1 MPYCAYFEER
11 IMYVGRIERL
21 LAYYSPLP
29 MCIVNAQGKV
39 TRASKKI
46 AEVFKYDGIIDYD
59 IFALTGIKMPDFIKA
74 AENDEPLYQQ
84 RNEKTFRIGC
94 GFLGGGSSEDEGS
107 HEDSSVILHFTDIT
121 AYEELLKRYN
131 DEKVYMMLVN
141 VDNFDELAS
150 STEGGGSAI
159 LASIERLIRSWAA
172 GMGAMVVRYRENQYE
187 ITLTN
192 KNCEDLVE
200 DRFSILDQARE
211 IETNT
216 DFPVTLSIGV
226 GIGEGSLADID
237 DYAQE
242 ALDMALGRGGDQA
255 VIKRGRS
262 FEYYGGST
270 QSVEKSNKGK
280 SRIIGH
286 ALATLMEQSS
296 RIFIMGHKNPDM
308 DCFGAA
314 IGISRLAKSVG
325 KDAYIL
331 LGEYNE
337 TMIDMVADAKKT
349 NEYEFITGEKALD
362 LVEDKSLVV
371 IVDTHRSMLVESL
384 ELVEKV
390 ERLAIIDHHRKA
402 EDAFTNA
409 SLSYLE
415 SYASSASELVT
426 EILQYR
432 IDKKALSNYEA
443 DVLMAGIMLDTNR
456 FAVKA
461 GVRTFEAASWLRR
474 AGADLSKVRRYFQE
488 SPDSFINR
496 ANGIVN
502 ARILEGGIAMSVCEG
517 QTINTQIVNSQV
529 ADELLTIKGT
539 IASFVAGRNDEGLTV
554 VSARSLGNMNVQ
566 TIMEHFGGGGHMNTA
581 GTKTDLAPEEILKQ
595 IEEYIKTMKSTQ

>member
-1 MPYCAYFEER
+1 
-11 IMYVGRIERL
+11 MYVGRIERL

-46 AEVFKYDGIIDYD
+46 TEVFKYDGIIDYD
-59 IFALTGIKMPDFIKA
+59 IFALTGIKMPEFVEA
-74 AENDEPLYQQ
+74 AKSEEPLYIQ
-84 RNEKTFRIGC
+84 RNDKTFRIGC
-94 GFLGGGSSEDEGS
+94 AFLGGGEEDDEVR
-107 HEDSSVILHFTDIT
+107 EDASIILHFTDIT
-121 AYEELLKRYN
+121 AYEELKERYK
-131 DEKVYMMLVN
+131 DDRVYMMLVN
-141 VDNFDELAS
+141 VDNFDEIISGS
-150 STEGGGSAI
+150 SDDSDSNVRVNI
-159 LASIERLIRSWAA
+159 DKLIRSWAA
-172 GMGAMVVRYRENQYE
+172 GMEAMIVRYRENMYE
-187 ITLTN
+187 LAITHRN
-192 KNCEDLVE
+192 YEALVE
-200 DRFSILDQARE
+200 DKFSILDSARQ
-211 IETNT
+211 IESPT
-216 DFPVTLSIGV
+216 DFPVTLSIGLGV
-226 GIGEGSLADID
+226 GKDSLVKLD

-255 VIKRGRS
+255 VIKEGRS
-262 FEYYGGST
+262 FEYYGGRT

-308 DCFGAA
+308 DSFGAA
-314 IGISRLAKSVG
+314 IGVSRLAKSVN
-325 KDAYIL
+325 KDAFIL

-337 TMIDMVADAKKT
+337 TMIDMVADARKT
-349 NEYEFITGEKALD
+349 DDYQFVTAERAMEM
-362 LVEDKSLVV
+362 VEDNSLVV
-371 IVDTHRSMLVESL
+371 VVDTHRRMLVESA
-384 ELVEKV
+384 ELIDKV

-402 EDAFTNA
+402 EDAFANP

-426 EILQYR
+426 EMLQYR
-432 IDKKALSNYEA
+432 LDKKSLSRFEA
-443 DVLMAGIMLDTNR
+443 DALMAGIMLDTNR

-474 AGADLSKVRRYFQE
+474 SGADLSRVRRYFQE

-502 ARILEGGIAMSVCEG
+502 ARILEGGIAMSICRG
-517 QTINTQIVNSQV
+517 QSINTQIVNSQV

-539 IASFVAGRNDEGLTV
+539 VASFVAGRDAEGKTV

-566 TIMEHFGGGGHMNTA
+566 AIMENFGGGGHMNTA
-581 GTKTDLAPEEILKQ
+581 GTKTDLPPEEILAQ
-595 IEEYIKTMKSTQ
+595 IEEYIKTTETTQ

>member
-1 MPYCAYFEER
+1 
-11 IMYVGRIERL
+11 MYVGRIERL

-39 TRASKKI
+39 TRASRKI
-46 AEVFKYDGIIDYD
+46 AEVFKYDGIIDQD
-59 IFALTGIKMPDFIKA
+59 VFVLTGIKISELVKA
-74 AENDEPLYQQ
+74 AEEETPLFIK
-84 RNEKTFRIGC
+84 RNEKSFRIGC
-94 GFLGGGSSEDEGS
+94 CFLGGEGEEGS
-107 HEDSSVILHFTDIT
+107 HEGASLILHFTDIT
-121 AYEELLKRYN
+121 DYEELKKKYN
-131 DEKVYMMLVN
+131 DERVYMILVN
-141 VDNFDELAS
+141 VDNFDELTAS
-150 STEGGGSAI
+150 NDGNESGIT
-159 LASIERLIRSWAA
+159 ASIDRLLRDWATE
-172 GMGAMVVRYRENQYE
+172 MDAMIVRYKENLYE
-187 ITLTN
+187 LVITSRN
-192 KNCEDLVE
+192 YQKLVE
-200 DRFSILDQARE
+200 ERFPILDKARE
-211 IETNT
+211 IESNA

-226 GIGEGSLADID
+226 GIGGDSLVELD
-237 DYAQE
+237 DFAQE

-255 VIKRGRS
+255 VVKDGSS

-286 ALATLMEQSS
+286 ALTTLIEQSS

-308 DCFGAA
+308 DSFGAA
-314 IGISRLAKSVG
+314 IGIARLAKSVG

-331 LGEYNE
+331 LSEYNE
-337 TMIDMVADAKKT
+337 TMIDMVSDAKKT
-349 NEYEFITGEKALD
+349 GEYEFVTGERAIG
-362 LVEDKSLVV
+362 LVEKNSLAVV
-371 IVDTHRSMLVESL
+371 VDTHRRMLVESA
-384 ELVEKV
+384 ELIDNVD
-390 ERLAIIDHHRKA
+390 RLAIIDHHRKA
-402 EDAFTNA
+402 EDVFANP

-432 IDKKALSNYEA
+432 LGKKSLSRYEA

-474 AGADLSKVRRYFQE
+474 AGADLSRVRRYFQE
-488 SPDSFINR
+488 SPENFINR

-502 ARILEGGIAMSVCEG
+502 ARILEDGIAMSICDA
-517 QTINTQIVNSQV
+517 QTINTQIVNSQI

-539 IASFVAGRNDEGLTV
+539 RASFVAGRNEDGVTV

-581 GTKTDLAPEEILKQ
+581 GTKTDLAPEEILRE
-595 IEEYIKTMKSTQ
+595 IEEYIKTTETTQ

>member
-1 MPYCAYFEER
+1 
-11 IMYVGRIERL
+11 MYVGRIERL

-39 TRASKKI
+39 TRASRKI
-46 AEVFKYDGIIDYD
+46 AEVFKYDGIIDQDVYV
-59 IFALTGIKMPDFIKA
+59 LTGIKMPELVKA
-74 AENDEPLYQQ
+74 AEEETPLFIK
-84 RNEKTFRIGC
+84 RNEKMFRLGC
-94 GFLGGGSSEDEGS
+94 CFLGGEGDDET
-107 HEDSSVILHFTDIT
+107 HEGASLILHFTDIT
-121 AYEELLKRYN
+121 DYEELLQKYN
-131 DEKVYMMLVN
+131 DERVYLMLVN
-141 VDNFDELAS
+141 VDNFDELTAS
-150 STEGGGSAI
+150 NDGNESGIT
-159 LASIERLIRSWAA
+159 ASIDRLLRDWAA
-172 GMGAMVVRYRENQYE
+172 EMKAMIVRYKENLYE
-187 ITLTN
+187 VVITN
-192 KNCEDLVE
+192 RSYEELVE
-200 DRFSILDQARE
+200 TRFPILDKARE
-211 IETNT
+211 IESNA

-226 GIGEGSLADID
+226 GVGGSSLVELD
-237 DYAQE
+237 DFAQE

-255 VIKRGRS
+255 VVKDGNS

-286 ALATLMEQSS
+286 ALTTLMEQSS

-308 DCFGAA
+308 DSFGAA
-314 IGISRLAKSVG
+314 IGIARLAKSVG

-331 LGEYNE
+331 LSEYNE

-349 NEYEFITGEKALD
+349 GDYEFVTGERAI
-362 LVEDKSLVV
+362 SLIEENSLAVV
-371 IVDTHRSMLVESL
+371 VDTHRRMLVESA
-384 ELVEKV
+384 ELIDNV

-402 EDAFTNA
+402 EDVFTNP

-415 SYASSASELVT
+415 SYASSAAELVT

-432 IDKKALSNYEA
+432 LGKKSLTRFEA

-474 AGADLSKVRRYFQE
+474 AGADLSRVRRYFQE
-488 SPDSFINR
+488 SPENFINR

-502 ARILEGGIAMSVCEG
+502 ARIMEDGIAMSICDE
-517 QTINTQIVNSQV
+517 QTINTQIVNSQI

-539 IASFVAGRNDEGLTV
+539 RASFVAGRNEDGMTV

-595 IEEYIKTMKSTQ
+595 IEEFIKTTETTQ

>member
-1 MPYCAYFEER
+1 
-11 IMYVGRIERL
+11 MYVGRIERL
-21 LAYYSPLP
+21 LAYYSPQP

-39 TRASKKI
+39 TRASRKI

-59 IFALTGIKMPDFIKA
+59 VFALTGIKMPEFVKA
-74 AENDEPLYQQ
+74 AEEDEPLYIQ

-94 GFLGGGSSEDEGS
+94 GFLGGGTEEDGE
-107 HEDSSVILHFTDIT
+107 EDHSNSSVILHFTDVT
-121 AYEELLKRYN
+121 EYEELQKRYK

-141 VDNFDELAS
+141 VDNFDELTS
-150 STEGGGSAI
+150 STNE
-159 LASIERLIRSWAA
+159 IESTITSNIDKLLRNWAA
-172 GMGAMVVRYRENQYE
+172 EMEAMIVRYKDSLYE
-187 ITLTN
+187 LVITN
-192 KNCEDLVE
+192 KNYEALVE
-200 DRFSILDQARE
+200 DKFSILDKARS
-211 IETNT
+211 IETNA
-216 DFPVTLSIGV
+216 DFPVTLSIGL
-226 GIGEGSLADID
+226 GIGGKSLVELD
-237 DYAQE
+237 DFAQE

-255 VIKRGRS
+255 VVKNGSS

-308 DCFGAA
+308 DSFAAA
-314 IGISRLAKSVG
+314 IGISRLAKTVG

-349 NEYEFITGEKALD
+349 GDYEFVTGERALG
-362 LVEDKSLVV
+362 LVEDNSLVV
-371 IVDTHRSMLVESL
+371 VVDTHRRMLVESI
-384 ELVEKV
+384 ELVDQV

-402 EDAFTNA
+402 EDALTNPT
-409 SLSYLE
+409 LSYLE

-432 IDKKALSNYEA
+432 LDKKVLSRYEA

-474 AGADLSKVRRYFQE
+474 AGADLSRVRRYFQE
-488 SPDSFINR
+488 SPDSFINK

-502 ARILEGGIAMSVCEG
+502 ARILEDGIAMSICEG
-517 QTINTQIVNSQV
+517 HSINTQVVNSQV

-539 IASFVAGRNDEGLTV
+539 TASFVAGRNEEGQTV

-581 GTKTDLAPEEILKQ
+581 GTKTDLSPEEILAE
-595 IEEYIKTMKSTQ
+595 IEEYIKTTESTQ

>member
-1 MPYCAYFEER
+1 
-11 IMYVGRIERL
+11 MYVGRIERL

-39 TRASKKI
+39 TRASRKI
-46 AEVFKYDGIIDYD
+46 AEVFKYDGIIDQDVYV
-59 IFALTGIKMPDFIKA
+59 LTGIRMPELVKA
-74 AENDEPLYQQ
+74 AEEETPLFVK

-94 GFLGGGSSEDEGS
+94 CFLGGEGEEGS
-107 HEDSSVILHFTDIT
+107 HEGASLILHFTDIT
-121 AYEELLKRYN
+121 DYEELLKKYN
-131 DEKVYMMLVN
+131 DERVYMMLVN
-141 VDNFDELAS
+141 VDNFDELTAS
-150 STEGGGSAI
+150 NDGNESGIT
-159 LASIERLIRSWAA
+159 ASIDRLLRDWAA
-172 GMGAMVVRYRENQYE
+172 EMGAMIVRYKENLYE
-187 ITLTN
+187 LVITN
-192 KNCEDLVE
+192 RSYEKLVE
-200 DRFSILDQARE
+200 ERFPILDRARG
-211 IETNT
+211 IESNA

-226 GIGEGSLADID
+226 GLGADSLVELD
-237 DYAQE
+237 DFAQE

-255 VIKRGRS
+255 VVKDGSS

-286 ALATLMEQSS
+286 ALTTLMEQSS
-296 RIFIMGHKNPDM
+296 RIFVMGHKNPDM
-308 DCFGAA
+308 DSFGAA
-314 IGISRLAKSVG
+314 IGIARLAKSVG

-331 LGEYNE
+331 LSEYNE
-337 TMIDMVADAKKT
+337 TMIDMVSDAKKT
-349 NEYEFITGEKALD
+349 GEYEFVTGERAL
-362 LVEDKSLVV
+362 SLIEKNSLAVV
-371 IVDTHRSMLVESL
+371 VDTHRRMLVESA
-384 ELVEKV
+384 ELIDNVD
-390 ERLAIIDHHRKA
+390 RLAIIDHHRKA
-402 EDAFTNA
+402 EDVFTNP

-432 IDKKALSNYEA
+432 LGKKSLSRYEA

-474 AGADLSKVRRYFQE
+474 AGADLSRVRRYFQE
-488 SPDSFINR
+488 SPENFINR

-502 ARILEGGIAMSVCEG
+502 ARILEDGIAMSICDA
-517 QTINTQIVNSQV
+517 QTINTQIVNSQI

-539 IASFVAGRNDEGLTV
+539 RASFVAGRNEDGMTV

-581 GTKTDLAPEEILKQ
+581 GTKTDLSPEEILQQ
-595 IEEYIKTMKSTQ
+595 IEEYIKTTETTQ

>member
-1 MPYCAYFEER
+1 
-11 IMYVGRIERL
+11 MYVGRIERL

-39 TRASKKI
+39 TRASRKI
-46 AEVFKYDGIIDYD
+46 AEVFKYDGIIDQDVYV
-59 IFALTGIKMPDFIKA
+59 LTGIKMPELVKA
-74 AENDEPLYQQ
+74 AEEETPLFIK
-84 RNEKTFRIGC
+84 RNEKMFRLGC
-94 GFLGGGSSEDEGS
+94 CFLGGEGDDET
-107 HEDSSVILHFTDIT
+107 HEGASLILHFTDIT
-121 AYEELLKRYN
+121 DYEELLQKYN
-131 DEKVYMMLVN
+131 DERVYLMLVN
-141 VDNFDELAS
+141 VDNFDELTAS
-150 STEGGGSAI
+150 NDGNESGIT
-159 LASIERLIRSWAA
+159 ASIDRLLRDWAA
-172 GMGAMVVRYRENQYE
+172 EMKAMIVRYKENLYE
-187 ITLTN
+187 VVITN
-192 KNCEDLVE
+192 RNYEELVE
-200 DRFSILDQARE
+200 TRFPILDKARE
-211 IETNT
+211 IESNA

-226 GIGEGSLADID
+226 GIGGSSLVELD
-237 DYAQE
+237 DFAQE

-255 VIKRGRS
+255 VVKDGNS

-286 ALATLMEQSS
+286 ALTTLMEQSS

-308 DCFGAA
+308 DSFGAA
-314 IGISRLAKSVG
+314 IGIARLAKSVG

-331 LGEYNE
+331 LSEYNE

-349 NEYEFITGEKALD
+349 GDYEFVTGERAI
-362 LVEDKSLVV
+362 SLIEENSLAVV
-371 IVDTHRSMLVESL
+371 VDTHRRMLVESA
-384 ELVEKV
+384 ELIDNV

-402 EDAFTNA
+402 EDVFTNP

-415 SYASSASELVT
+415 SYASSAAELVT

-432 IDKKALSNYEA
+432 LGKKSLTRFEA

-474 AGADLSKVRRYFQE
+474 AGADLSRVRRYFQE
-488 SPDSFINR
+488 SPENFINR

-502 ARILEGGIAMSVCEG
+502 ARIMEDGIAMSICDE
-517 QTINTQIVNSQV
+517 QTINTQIVNSQI

-539 IASFVAGRNDEGLTV
+539 RASFVAGRNEDGMTV

-595 IEEYIKTMKSTQ
+595 IEEFIKTTETTQ

>member
-1 MPYCAYFEER
+1 
-11 IMYVGRIERL
+11 MYVGRIERL

-39 TRASKKI
+39 TRASRKI
-46 AEVFKYDGIIDYD
+46 AEVFKYDGIIDQDVYV
-59 IFALTGIKMPDFIKA
+59 LTGIKMPELVKA
-74 AENDEPLYQQ
+74 AEEETPLFIK
-84 RNEKTFRIGC
+84 RNEKMFRLGC
-94 GFLGGGSSEDEGS
+94 CFLGGEGDDET
-107 HEDSSVILHFTDIT
+107 HEGASLILHFTDIT
-121 AYEELLKRYN
+121 DYEELLQKYN
-131 DEKVYMMLVN
+131 DERVYLMLVN
-141 VDNFDELAS
+141 VDNLDELTAS
-150 STEGGGSAI
+150 NDGNESGIT
-159 LASIERLIRSWAA
+159 ASIDRLLRDWAA
-172 GMGAMVVRYRENQYE
+172 EMKAMIVRYKENLYE
-187 ITLTN
+187 VVITN
-192 KNCEDLVE
+192 RNYEELVE
-200 DRFSILDQARE
+200 TRFPILDKARE
-211 IETNT
+211 IESNA

-226 GIGEGSLADID
+226 GIGGSSLVELD
-237 DYAQE
+237 DFAQE

-255 VIKRGRS
+255 VVKDGNS

-286 ALATLMEQSS
+286 ALTTLMEQSS

-308 DCFGAA
+308 DSFGAA
-314 IGISRLAKSVG
+314 IGIARLAKSVG

-331 LGEYNE
+331 LSEYNE

-349 NEYEFITGEKALD
+349 GDYEFVTGERAI
-362 LVEDKSLVV
+362 SLIEENSLAVV
-371 IVDTHRSMLVESL
+371 VDTHRRMLVESA
-384 ELVEKV
+384 ELIDNV

-402 EDAFTNA
+402 EDVFTNP

-415 SYASSASELVT
+415 SYASSAAELVT

-432 IDKKALSNYEA
+432 LGKKSLTRFEA

-474 AGADLSKVRRYFQE
+474 AGADLSRVRRYFQE
-488 SPDSFINR
+488 SPENFINR

-502 ARILEGGIAMSVCEG
+502 ARILEDGIAMSICDE
-517 QTINTQIVNSQV
+517 QTINTQIVNSQI

-539 IASFVAGRNDEGLTV
+539 RASFVAGRNEDGMTV

-595 IEEYIKTMKSTQ
+595 IEEFIKTTETTQ

>member
-1 MPYCAYFEER
+1 
-11 IMYVGRIERL
+11 MYVGRIERL

-39 TRASKKI
+39 TRASRKI
-46 AEVFKYDGIIDYD
+46 AEVFKYDGIIDQDVYV
-59 IFALTGIKMPDFIKA
+59 LTGIKMPELVKA
-74 AENDEPLYQQ
+74 AEEETPLFIK

-94 GFLGGGSSEDEGS
+94 CFLGGEGEEGS
-107 HEDSSVILHFTDIT
+107 HEGASLILHFTDIT
-121 AYEELLKRYN
+121 DYEELLKKYN
-131 DEKVYMMLVN
+131 DERVYMMLVN
-141 VDNFDELAS
+141 VDNFDELTAS
-150 STEGGGSAI
+150 NDGNESGIT
-159 LASIERLIRSWAA
+159 ASIDRLLRDWAA
-172 GMGAMVVRYRENQYE
+172 EMGAMIVRYKESLYE
-187 ITLTN
+187 LVITN
-192 KNCEDLVE
+192 RNYEKLVE
-200 DRFSILDQARE
+200 ERFPILDKARG
-211 IETNT
+211 IESNA

-226 GIGEGSLADID
+226 GLGSDSLVELD

-255 VIKRGRS
+255 VVKDGSS

-286 ALATLMEQSS
+286 ALTTLMEQSS

-308 DCFGAA
+308 DSFGAA
-314 IGISRLAKSVG
+314 IGIARLAKSVG

-331 LGEYNE
+331 LSEYNE
-337 TMIDMVADAKKT
+337 TMIDMVSDAKKT
-349 NEYEFITGEKALD
+349 GEYEFVTGERALG
-362 LVEDKSLVV
+362 LIEKNSLAVV
-371 IVDTHRSMLVESL
+371 VDTHRRMLVESA
-384 ELVEKV
+384 ELIDNVD
-390 ERLAIIDHHRKA
+390 RLAIIDHHRKA
-402 EDAFTNA
+402 EDVFTNP

-432 IDKKALSNYEA
+432 LGKKSLSRFEA

-474 AGADLSKVRRYFQE
+474 AGADLSRVRRYFQE
-488 SPDSFINR
+488 SPENFINR

-502 ARILEGGIAMSVCEG
+502 ARILEDGIAMSTCDA
-517 QTINTQIVNSQV
+517 QTINTQIVNSQI

-539 IASFVAGRNDEGLTV
+539 RASFVAGRNEDGMTV

-581 GTKTDLAPEEILKQ
+581 GTKTDLSPEEILQQ
-595 IEEYIKTMKSTQ
+595 IEEYIKTTETTQ

>member
-1 MPYCAYFEER
+1 
-11 IMYVGRIERL
+11 MYVGRIERL

-39 TRASKKI
+39 TRASRKI

-59 IFALTGIKMPDFIKA
+59 VFALTGIKMPEFVKA
-74 AENDEPLYQQ
+74 AEEDTPLFIQ

-94 GFLGGGSSEDEGS
+94 GFLGGSAEEDGEEDHSNSSI
-107 HEDSSVILHFTDIT
+107 ILHFTDVT
-121 AYEELLKRYN
+121 EYEELQKRYR

-141 VDNFDELAS
+141 VDNFDELTS
-150 STEGGGSAI
+150 SAGE
-159 LASIERLIRSWAA
+159 IESTITANIDKLLRNWAA
-172 GMGAMVVRYRENQYE
+172 EMEAMIVRYKDSLYE
-187 ITLTN
+187 LVITN
-192 KNCEDLVE
+192 KNYEALVE
-200 DRFSILDQARE
+200 DKFSILDKARN
-211 IETNT
+211 IETNA
-216 DFPVTLSIGV
+216 DFPVTLSIGL
-226 GIGEGSLADID
+226 GIGGKSLVELD
-237 DYAQE
+237 DFAQE

-255 VIKRGRS
+255 VVKNGS
-262 FEYYGGST
+262 NFEYYGGST

-308 DCFGAA
+308 DSFAA
-314 IGISRLAKSVG
+314 AVGISRLAKTVG
-325 KDAYIL
+325 KDAYII

-349 NEYEFITGEKALD
+349 GDYEFVTGERALG
-362 LVEDKSLVV
+362 LVEENSLVV
-371 IVDTHRSMLVESL
+371 VVDTHRRMLVESI
-384 ELVEKV
+384 ELVDQV

-402 EDAFTNA
+402 EDVLTNPT
-409 SLSYLE
+409 LSYLE

-432 IDKKALSNYEA
+432 LDKKALSRYEA

-474 AGADLSKVRRYFQE
+474 AGADLSRVRRYFQE

-502 ARILEGGIAMSVCEG
+502 ARILEDGIAMSICEG
-517 QTINTQIVNSQV
+517 HSINTQIINSQV

-539 IASFVAGRNDEGLTV
+539 TASFVAGRNEEGQTV
-554 VSARSLGNMNVQ
+554 VSARSLGSSHLSRIFSKASSVYVSLMVKAAF
-566 TIMEHFGGGGHMNTA
+566 TLWIRRA
-581 GTKTDLAPEEILKQ
+581 GLFRI
-595 IEEYIKTMKSTQ
+595 

>member
-1 MPYCAYFEER
+1 
-11 IMYVGRIERL
+11 MYVGRIERL

-39 TRASKKI
+39 TRASRKI

-59 IFALTGIKMPDFIKA
+59 VFALTGIKMPEFVKA
-74 AENDEPLYQQ
+74 AEEDEPLYIQ

-94 GFLGGGSSEDEGS
+94 GFLGGGTEEDGE
-107 HEDSSVILHFTDIT
+107 EDHSNSSVILHFTDVT
-121 AYEELLKRYN
+121 EYEELKKRYN

-141 VDNFDELAS
+141 VDNFDELTS
-150 STEGGGSAI
+150 SADE
-159 LASIERLIRSWAA
+159 IESTITANIDKLLRNWAA
-172 GMGAMVVRYRENQYE
+172 EMNAMIVRYKDSLYE
-187 ITLTN
+187 LVITN
-192 KNCEDLVE
+192 KNYEALVE
-200 DRFSILDQARE
+200 DKFAILDKARN
-211 IETNT
+211 IETNA
-216 DFPVTLSIGV
+216 DFPVTLSIGL
-226 GIGEGSLADID
+226 GIGGSSLVELD
-237 DYAQE
+237 DFAQE

-255 VIKRGRS
+255 VVKDGSS

-308 DCFGAA
+308 DSFAAA
-314 IGISRLAKSVG
+314 IGISRLAKTVG
-325 KDAYIL
+325 KDAYII

-349 NEYEFITGEKALD
+349 GDYEFVTGERALG
-362 LVEDKSLVV
+362 LVEENSLVV
-371 IVDTHRSMLVESL
+371 VVDTHRRMLVESI
-384 ELVEKV
+384 ELVDQV

-402 EDAFTNA
+402 EDVLTNPT
-409 SLSYLE
+409 LSYLE

-432 IDKKALSNYEA
+432 LDKKALSRFEA
-443 DVLMAGIMLDTNR
+443 DALMAGIMLDTNR

-474 AGADLSKVRRYFQE
+474 AGADLSRVRRYFQE

-502 ARILEGGIAMSVCEG
+502 ARILEDGIAMSICEG
-517 QTINTQIVNSQV
+517 HSINTQIINSQV

-539 IASFVAGRNDEGLTV
+539 TASFVAGRNEEGQTV

-581 GTKTDLAPEEILKQ
+581 GTKTDLSPEEILAE
-595 IEEYIKTMKSTQ
+595 IEEYIKTTESTQ

>member
-1 MPYCAYFEER
+1 
-11 IMYVGRIERL
+11 MYVGRIERL
-21 LAYYSPLP
+21 LAYYSPQP

-39 TRASKKI
+39 TRASRKI

-59 IFALTGIKMPDFIKA
+59 VFALTGIKMPEFVKA
-74 AENDEPLYQQ
+74 AEEGAPLYIQ

-94 GFLGGGSSEDEGS
+94 GFLGGGTEEDGE
-107 HEDSSVILHFTDIT
+107 EDHSNSSVILHFTDVT
-121 AYEELLKRYN
+121 EYEELQKRYK

-141 VDNFDELAS
+141 VDNFDELTS
-150 STEGGGSAI
+150 STNE
-159 LASIERLIRSWAA
+159 IESTITSNIDKLLRNWAA
-172 GMGAMVVRYRENQYE
+172 EMEAMIVRYKDSLYE
-187 ITLTN
+187 LVITN
-192 KNCEDLVE
+192 KNYEALVE
-200 DRFSILDQARE
+200 DKFSILDKARS
-211 IETNT
+211 IETNA
-216 DFPVTLSIGV
+216 DFPVTLSIGL
-226 GIGEGSLADID
+226 GIGGKSLVELD
-237 DYAQE
+237 DFAQE

-255 VIKRGRS
+255 VVKNGSS

-308 DCFGAA
+308 DSFAAA
-314 IGISRLAKSVG
+314 IGISRLAKTVG

-349 NEYEFITGEKALD
+349 GDYEFVTGERALG
-362 LVEDKSLVV
+362 LVEDNSLVV
-371 IVDTHRSMLVESL
+371 VVDTHRRMLVESI
-384 ELVEKV
+384 ELVDQV

-402 EDAFTNA
+402 EDALTNPT
-409 SLSYLE
+409 LSYLE

-432 IDKKALSNYEA
+432 LDKKVLSRYEA

-474 AGADLSKVRRYFQE
+474 AGADLSRVRRYFQE
-488 SPDSFINR
+488 SPDSFINK

-502 ARILEGGIAMSVCEG
+502 ARILEDGIAMSICEG
-517 QTINTQIVNSQV
+517 HSINTQVVNSQV

-539 IASFVAGRNDEGLTV
+539 TASFVAGRNEEGQTV

-581 GTKTDLAPEEILKQ
+581 GTKTDLSPEEILAE
-595 IEEYIKTMKSTQ
+595 IEEYIKTTESTQ

>member
-1 MPYCAYFEER
+1 
-11 IMYVGRIERL
+11 MYVGRIERL

-39 TRASKKI
+39 TRASRKI
-46 AEVFKYDGIIDYD
+46 AEVFKYDGIIDQDVYV
-59 IFALTGIKMPDFIKA
+59 LTGIKMPELVKA
-74 AENDEPLYQQ
+74 AEEETPLFIK
-84 RNEKTFRIGC
+84 RNEKMFRLGC
-94 GFLGGGSSEDEGS
+94 CFLGGEGDDET
-107 HEDSSVILHFTDIT
+107 HEGASLILHFTDIT
-121 AYEELLKRYN
+121 DYEELLQKYN
-131 DEKVYMMLVN
+131 DERVYMMLVN
-141 VDNFDELAS
+141 VDNFDELTAS
-150 STEGGGSAI
+150 NDGNESGIT
-159 LASIERLIRSWAA
+159 ASIDRLLRDWAA
-172 GMGAMVVRYRENQYE
+172 EMKAMIVRYKENLYE
-187 ITLTN
+187 VVITN
-192 KNCEDLVE
+192 RSYEELVE
-200 DRFSILDQARE
+200 TRFPILDKARE
-211 IETNT
+211 IESNA

-226 GIGEGSLADID
+226 GVGGSSLVELD
-237 DYAQE
+237 DFAQE

-255 VIKRGRS
+255 VVKDGNS

-286 ALATLMEQSS
+286 ALTTLMEQSS

-308 DCFGAA
+308 DSFGAA
-314 IGISRLAKSVG
+314 IGIARLAKSVG

-331 LGEYNE
+331 LSEYNE

-349 NEYEFITGEKALD
+349 GDYEFVTGERAI
-362 LVEDKSLVV
+362 SLIEENSLAVV
-371 IVDTHRSMLVESL
+371 VDTHRRMLVESV
-384 ELVEKV
+384 ELIDNV

-402 EDAFTNA
+402 EDVFTNP

-415 SYASSASELVT
+415 SYASSAAELVT

-432 IDKKALSNYEA
+432 LGKKSLTRFEA

-474 AGADLSKVRRYFQE
+474 AGADLSRVRRYFQE
-488 SPDSFINR
+488 SPENFINR

-502 ARILEGGIAMSVCEG
+502 ARIMEDGIAMSICDE
-517 QTINTQIVNSQV
+517 QTINTQIVNSQI

-539 IASFVAGRNDEGLTV
+539 RASFVAGRNEDGMTV

-595 IEEYIKTMKSTQ
+595 IEEFIKTTETTQ

>member
-1 MPYCAYFEER
+1 
-11 IMYVGRIERL
+11 MYVGRIERL

-29 MCIVNAQGKV
+29 MCIMNPQGKV

-46 AEVFKYDGIIDYD
+46 TEVFKYDGIVDYD
-59 IFALTGIKMPDFIKA
+59 IFALTGIKMPAFVEA
-74 AENDEPLYQQ
+74 ARNEEPLYIQ
-84 RNEKTFRIGC
+84 RNDKTFRIGC
-94 GFLGGGSSEDEGS
+94 AFLGGDDEDEAS
-107 HEDSSVILHFTDIT
+107 HEDASIILHFTDIT
-121 AYEELLKRYN
+121 DYEELKERYK
-131 DEKVYMMLVN
+131 DDRVYMMLVN
-141 VDNFDELAS
+141 VDNFDEIIAGAS
-150 STEGGGSAI
+150 DDSDSNI
-159 LASIERLIRSWAA
+159 RVSIDKLIRSWAA
-172 GMGAMVVRYRENQYE
+172 GMEAMIVRYRENMYE
-187 ITLTN
+187 LAITHRN
-192 KNCEDLVE
+192 YEALVE
-200 DRFSILDQARE
+200 DKFSILDSARQ
-211 IETNT
+211 IESPT
-216 DFPVTLSIGV
+216 DFPVTLSIGLGV
-226 GIGEGSLADID
+226 GKDSLVKLD

-255 VIKRGRS
+255 VIKEGRN
-262 FEYYGGST
+262 FEYYGGRT

-308 DCFGAA
+308 DSFGAS

-325 KDAYIL
+325 KDSYII

-349 NEYEFITGEKALD
+349 DEYQFVTGERALD
-362 LVEDKSLVV
+362 LIEDNSLVV
-371 IVDTHRSMLVESL
+371 LVDTHRRMLVESADL
-384 ELVEKV
+384 IDRV

-402 EDAFTNA
+402 EDAFSNP

-415 SYASSASELVT
+415 TYASSASELVS

-432 IDKKALSNYEA
+432 LDKKTLSKFEA
-443 DVLMAGIMLDTNR
+443 DALLAGIMLDTNR

-474 AGADLSKVRRYFQE
+474 SGADLSRVRSYFQE
-488 SPDSFINR
+488 SPESFINR

-502 ARILEGGIAMSVCEG
+502 ARILEGGIAMSICRG
-517 QTINTQIVNSQV
+517 QSINTQIVNSQV

-539 IASFVAGRNDEGLTV
+539 RASFVAGRNEEGVTV
-554 VSARSLGNMNVQ
+554 VSARSLGDMNVQ

-581 GTKTDLAPEEILKQ
+581 GTKTELPPEEILAQ
-595 IEEYIKTMKSTQ
+595 IEEYIKTTEMTQ

>member
-1 MPYCAYFEER
+1 
-11 IMYVGRIERL
+11 MYVGRIERL

-39 TRASKKI
+39 TRASRKI
-46 AEVFKYDGIIDYD
+46 AEVFKYDGITDQDVYV
-59 IFALTGIKMPDFIKA
+59 LTGIKMPELVKA
-74 AENDEPLYQQ
+74 AEEETPLFIK

-94 GFLGGGSSEDEGS
+94 CFLGGEGEEGS
-107 HEDSSVILHFTDIT
+107 HEGASLILHFTDIT
-121 AYEELLKRYN
+121 DYEELLKKYN
-131 DEKVYMMLVN
+131 DERVYMMLVN
-141 VDNFDELAS
+141 VDNFDELTAS
-150 STEGGGSAI
+150 NDGNESGIT
-159 LASIERLIRSWAA
+159 ASIDRLLRDWAA
-172 GMGAMVVRYRENQYE
+172 EMGAMIVRYKESLYE
-187 ITLTN
+187 LVITN
-192 KNCEDLVE
+192 RNYEKLVE
-200 DRFSILDQARE
+200 ERFPILDKARG
-211 IETNT
+211 IESNA

-226 GIGEGSLADID
+226 GLGSDSLVELD

-255 VIKRGRS
+255 VVKDSSS

-286 ALATLMEQSS
+286 ALTTLMEQSS

-308 DCFGAA
+308 DSFGAA
-314 IGISRLAKSVG
+314 IGIARLAKSVG

-331 LGEYNE
+331 LSEYNE
-337 TMIDMVADAKKT
+337 TMIDMVSDAKKT
-349 NEYEFITGEKALD
+349 GEYEFVTGERAIGLIEKN
-362 LVEDKSLVV
+362 SLAVV
-371 IVDTHRSMLVESL
+371 VDTHRRMLVESA
-384 ELVEKV
+384 ELIDNVD
-390 ERLAIIDHHRKA
+390 RLAIIDHHRKA
-402 EDAFTNA
+402 EDVFANP

-432 IDKKALSNYEA
+432 LGKKSLSRFEA

-474 AGADLSKVRRYFQE
+474 AGADLSRVRRYFQE
-488 SPDSFINR
+488 SPENFINR

-502 ARILEGGIAMSVCEG
+502 ARILENGIAMSTCDA
-517 QTINTQIVNSQV
+517 QTINTQIVNSQI

-539 IASFVAGRNDEGLTV
+539 RASFVAGRNEEGVTV

-581 GTKTDLAPEEILKQ
+581 GTKTDLAPEEILQQ
-595 IEEYIKTMKSTQ
+595 IEEYIKTTETTQ

>member
-1 MPYCAYFEER
+1 
-11 IMYVGRIERL
+11 MYVGRIERL

-39 TRASKKI
+39 TRASRKI
-46 AEVFKYDGIIDYD
+46 AEVFKYDGITDQDVYV
-59 IFALTGIKMPDFIKA
+59 LTGIKMPELVKA
-74 AENDEPLYQQ
+74 AEEETPLFIK

-94 GFLGGGSSEDEGS
+94 CFLGGEGEEGS
-107 HEDSSVILHFTDIT
+107 HEGASLILHFTDIT
-121 AYEELLKRYN
+121 DYEELLKKYN
-131 DEKVYMMLVN
+131 DQRVYMMLVN
-141 VDNFDELAS
+141 VDNFDELTAS
-150 STEGGGSAI
+150 NDGNESGIT
-159 LASIERLIRSWAA
+159 ASIDRLLRDWAA
-172 GMGAMVVRYRENQYE
+172 EMGAMIVRYKESLYE
-187 ITLTN
+187 LVITN
-192 KNCEDLVE
+192 RNYEKLVE
-200 DRFSILDQARE
+200 ERFPILDKARG
-211 IETNT
+211 IESNA

-226 GIGEGSLADID
+226 GLGSDSLVELD

-255 VIKRGRS
+255 VVKDGSS

-286 ALATLMEQSS
+286 ALTTLMEQSS

-308 DCFGAA
+308 DSFGAA
-314 IGISRLAKSVG
+314 IGIARLAKSVG

-331 LGEYNE
+331 LSEYNE
-337 TMIDMVADAKKT
+337 TMIDMVSDAKKT
-349 NEYEFITGEKALD
+349 GEYEFVTGERAIGLIEKN
-362 LVEDKSLVV
+362 SLAVV
-371 IVDTHRSMLVESL
+371 VDTHRRMLVESA
-384 ELVEKV
+384 ELIDNVD
-390 ERLAIIDHHRKA
+390 RLAIIDHHRKA
-402 EDAFTNA
+402 EDVFANP

-432 IDKKALSNYEA
+432 LGKKSLSRFEA

-474 AGADLSKVRRYFQE
+474 AGADLSRVRRYFQE
-488 SPDSFINR
+488 SPENFINR

-502 ARILEGGIAMSVCEG
+502 ARILEDGIAMSICDA
-517 QTINTQIVNSQV
+517 QTINTQIVNSQI

-539 IASFVAGRNDEGLTV
+539 RASFVAGRNEDGMTV

-581 GTKTDLAPEEILKQ
+581 GTKTDLSPEEILQQ
-595 IEEYIKTMKSTQ
+595 IEEYIKTTETTQ

>member
-1 MPYCAYFEER
+1 
-11 IMYVGRIERL
+11 MYVGRIERL

-39 TRASKKI
+39 TRASRKI
-46 AEVFKYDGIIDYD
+46 TEVFKYDGIIDYD
-59 IFALTGIKMPDFIKA
+59 IFALTGIKMPELVAA
-74 AENDEPLYQQ
+74 AEQEEPLYIQ
-84 RNEKTFRIGC
+84 RNDKTFQIGC
-94 GFLGGGSSEDEGS
+94 SFLGGNDDAEEGAHDDAS
-107 HEDSSVILHFTDIT
+107 IILHFTDIT
-121 AYEELLKRYN
+121 AYEELKERYK
-131 DEKVYMMLVN
+131 DDRVYMMLVN
-141 VDNFDELAS
+141 VDNFDEIISGAGDDS
-150 STEGGGSAI
+150 DSNVRVNI
-159 LASIERLIRSWAA
+159 DKLIRSWAA
-172 GMGAMVVRYRENQYE
+172 GMEAMVVRYRENMYE
-187 ITLTN
+187 LAITHRN
-192 KNCEDLVE
+192 YEALVE
-200 DRFSILDQARE
+200 DKFPILDSARQ
-211 IETNT
+211 IESPT
-216 DFPVTLSIGV
+216 DFPVTLSIGLGV
-226 GIGEGSLADID
+226 GNDSLVKLD

-255 VIKRGRS
+255 VIKEGRN
-262 FEYYGGST
+262 FEYYGGRT

-296 RIFIMGHKNPDM
+296 RIFIMGHKSPDM
-308 DCFGAA
+308 DSFGAA

-349 NEYEFITGEKALD
+349 DDYEFITGERALS
-362 LVEDKSLVV
+362 LVEENSLVV
-371 IVDTHRSMLVESL
+371 VVDTHRRMLVESV
-384 ELVEKV
+384 ELVDQV
-390 ERLAIIDHHRKA
+390 ERLAVIDHHRKA
-402 EDAFTNA
+402 EDAFTNP

-432 IDKKALSNYEA
+432 LDKKELSRYEA
-443 DVLMAGIMLDTNR
+443 DALMAGIMLDTNR

-474 AGADLSKVRRYFQE
+474 AGADLSRVRSYFQE
-488 SPDSFINR
+488 SPESFINR

-502 ARILEGGIAMSVCEG
+502 ARILEGGIAMSICAG
-517 QTINTQIVNSQV
+517 HSINTQIVNSQV

-539 IASFVAGRNDEGLTV
+539 VASFVAGRNQDDVTV
-554 VSARSLGNMNVQ
+554 VSARSLGDVNVQ

-581 GTKTDLAPEEILKQ
+581 GTKTDLAPEEILAQ
-595 IEEYIKTMKSTQ
+595 IEEYIKSTETTQ

>member
-1 MPYCAYFEER
+1 
-11 IMYVGRIERL
+11 MYVGRIERL

-39 TRASKKI
+39 TRASRKI
-46 AEVFKYDGIIDYD
+46 AEVFKYDGIIDQD
-59 IFALTGIKMPDFIKA
+59 VFVLTGIKISELVKA
-74 AENDEPLYQQ
+74 AEEETPLFIK
-84 RNEKTFRIGC
+84 RNEKSFRIGC
-94 GFLGGGSSEDEGS
+94 CFLGGEGEEGS
-107 HEDSSVILHFTDIT
+107 HEGASLILHFTDIT
-121 AYEELLKRYN
+121 DYEELKKKYN
-131 DEKVYMMLVN
+131 DERGYLRLVN
-141 VDNFDELAS
+141 VDNFDELTAS
-150 STEGGGSAI
+150 NDGNESGIT
-159 LASIERLIRSWAA
+159 ASIDRLLRDWATE
-172 GMGAMVVRYRENQYE
+172 MDAMIVRYKENLYE
-187 ITLTN
+187 LVITSRN
-192 KNCEDLVE
+192 YEKLVE
-200 DRFSILDQARE
+200 ERFPILDKARE
-211 IETNT
+211 IESNA

-226 GIGEGSLADID
+226 GIGGDSLVELD
-237 DYAQE
+237 DFAQE

-255 VIKRGRS
+255 VVKDGSS

-286 ALATLMEQSS
+286 ALTTLIEQSS

-308 DCFGAA
+308 DSFGAA
-314 IGISRLAKSVG
+314 IGIARLAKSVG

-331 LGEYNE
+331 LSEYNE
-337 TMIDMVADAKKT
+337 TMIDMVSDAKKT
-349 NEYEFITGEKALD
+349 GEYEFVTGERAIG
-362 LVEDKSLVV
+362 LVEKNSLAVV
-371 IVDTHRSMLVESL
+371 VDTHRRMLVESA
-384 ELVEKV
+384 ELIDNVD
-390 ERLAIIDHHRKA
+390 RLAIIDHHRKA
-402 EDAFTNA
+402 EDVFANP

-432 IDKKALSNYEA
+432 LGKKSLSRYEA

-474 AGADLSKVRRYFQE
+474 AGADLSRVRRYFQE
-488 SPDSFINR
+488 SPENFINR

-502 ARILEGGIAMSVCEG
+502 ARILEDGIAMSICDA
-517 QTINTQIVNSQV
+517 QTINTQIVNSQI

-539 IASFVAGRNDEGLTV
+539 RASFVAGRNEDGVTV

-581 GTKTDLAPEEILKQ
+581 GTKTDLAPEEILRE
-595 IEEYIKTMKSTQ
+595 IEEYIKTTETTQ

>member
-1 MPYCAYFEER
+1 
-11 IMYVGRIERL
+11 MYVGRIERL

-39 TRASKKI
+39 TRASRKI

-59 IFALTGIKMPDFIKA
+59 VFALTGIKMPEFVKA
-74 AENDEPLYQQ
+74 AEEDTPLFIQ

-94 GFLGGGSSEDEGS
+94 GFLGGSAEEDGEEDHSNSSI
-107 HEDSSVILHFTDIT
+107 ILHFTDVT
-121 AYEELLKRYN
+121 EYEELQKRYK

-141 VDNFDELAS
+141 VDNFDELTS
-150 STEGGGSAI
+150 SAGE
-159 LASIERLIRSWAA
+159 IESTITANIDKLLRNWAA
-172 GMGAMVVRYRENQYE
+172 EMEAMIVRYKDSLYE
-187 ITLTN
+187 LVITN
-192 KNCEDLVE
+192 KNYEALVE
-200 DRFSILDQARE
+200 DKFSILDKARN
-211 IETNT
+211 IETNA
-216 DFPVTLSIGV
+216 DFPVTLSIGL
-226 GIGEGSLADID
+226 GIGGKSLVELD
-237 DYAQE
+237 DFAQE

-255 VIKRGRS
+255 VVKDGS
-262 FEYYGGST
+262 NFEYYGGST

-308 DCFGAA
+308 DSFAA
-314 IGISRLAKSVG
+314 AVGISRLAKTVG
-325 KDAYIL
+325 KDAYII

-349 NEYEFITGEKALD
+349 GDYEFVTGERALG
-362 LVEDKSLVV
+362 LVEENSLVV
-371 IVDTHRSMLVESL
+371 VVDTHRRMLVESI
-384 ELVEKV
+384 ELVDQV

-402 EDAFTNA
+402 EDVLTNPT
-409 SLSYLE
+409 LSYLE

-432 IDKKALSNYEA
+432 LDKKALSRYEA

-474 AGADLSKVRRYFQE
+474 AGADLSRVRRYFQE

-502 ARILEGGIAMSVCEG
+502 ARILEDGIAMSICEG
-517 QTINTQIVNSQV
+517 HSINTQIINSQV

-539 IASFVAGRNDEGLTV
+539 TASFVAGRNEEGQTV

-581 GTKTDLAPEEILKQ
+581 GTKTDLSPEEILAE
-595 IEEYIKTMKSTQ
+595 IEEYIKTTESTQ

>member
-1 MPYCAYFEER
+1 
-11 IMYVGRIERL
+11 MYVGRIERL

-39 TRASKKI
+39 TRASRKI

-59 IFALTGIKMPDFIKA
+59 VFALTGIKMPEFVKA
-74 AENDEPLYQQ
+74 AEEDAPLYIQ

-94 GFLGGGSSEDEGS
+94 GFLGGSAEEDGE
-107 HEDSSVILHFTDIT
+107 EDHSNSSVILHFTDVT
-121 AYEELLKRYN
+121 EYEELQKRYN

-141 VDNFDELAS
+141 VDNFDELTS
-150 STEGGGSAI
+150 SADE
-159 LASIERLIRSWAA
+159 IESTITANIDKLLRNWAA
-172 GMGAMVVRYRENQYE
+172 EMEAMIVRYKDSLYE
-187 ITLTN
+187 LVITN
-192 KNCEDLVE
+192 KNYEALVE
-200 DRFSILDQARE
+200 DKFSILDKARN
-211 IETNT
+211 IETNA
-216 DFPVTLSIGV
+216 DFPVTLSIGL
-226 GIGEGSLADID
+226 GIGGSSLIELD
-237 DYAQE
+237 DFAQE

-255 VIKRGRS
+255 VVKDGS
-262 FEYYGGST
+262 NFEYYGGST

-308 DCFGAA
+308 DSFAA
-314 IGISRLAKSVG
+314 AVGISRLAKTVG
-325 KDAYIL
+325 KDAYII

-349 NEYEFITGEKALD
+349 GDYEFVTGERALG
-362 LVEDKSLVV
+362 LVEENSLVV
-371 IVDTHRSMLVESL
+371 VVDTHRRMLVESI
-384 ELVEKV
+384 ELVDQV

-402 EDAFTNA
+402 EDVLTNPT
-409 SLSYLE
+409 LSYLE

-432 IDKKALSNYEA
+432 LDKKALSRYEA

-474 AGADLSKVRRYFQE
+474 AGADLSRVRRYFQE

-502 ARILEGGIAMSVCEG
+502 ARILEDGIAMSICEG
-517 QTINTQIVNSQV
+517 HSINTQIINSQV

-539 IASFVAGRNDEGLTV
+539 TASFVAGRNEEGQTV

-581 GTKTDLAPEEILKQ
+581 GTKTDLSPEEILAE
-595 IEEYIKTMKSTQ
+595 IEEYIKTTESTQ

>member
-1 MPYCAYFEER
+1 
-11 IMYVGRIERL
+11 MYVGRIERL

-39 TRASKKI
+39 TRASRKI

-59 IFALTGIKMPDFIKA
+59 VFALTGIKMPEFVKA
-74 AENDEPLYQQ
+74 AEEDTPLFIQ

-94 GFLGGGSSEDEGS
+94 GFLGGSAEEDGEEDHSNSSI
-107 HEDSSVILHFTDIT
+107 ILHFTDVT
-121 AYEELLKRYN
+121 EYEELQKRYR

-141 VDNFDELAS
+141 VDNFDELTS
-150 STEGGGSAI
+150 SAGE
-159 LASIERLIRSWAA
+159 IESTITANIDKLLRNWAA
-172 GMGAMVVRYRENQYE
+172 EMNAMIVRYKDSLYE
-187 ITLTN
+187 LVITN
-192 KNCEDLVE
+192 KNYEALVE
-200 DRFSILDQARE
+200 DKFAILDKARN
-211 IETNT
+211 IETNA
-216 DFPVTLSIGV
+216 DFPVTLSIGL
-226 GIGEGSLADID
+226 GIGGKSLVELD
-237 DYAQE
+237 DFAQE

-255 VIKRGRS
+255 VVKNGS
-262 FEYYGGST
+262 NFEYYGGST

-308 DCFGAA
+308 DSFAA
-314 IGISRLAKSVG
+314 AVGISRLAKTVG
-325 KDAYIL
+325 KDAYII

-349 NEYEFITGEKALD
+349 GDYEFVTGERALG
-362 LVEDKSLVV
+362 LVEENSLVV
-371 IVDTHRSMLVESL
+371 VVDTHRRMLVESI
-384 ELVEKV
+384 ELVDQV

-402 EDAFTNA
+402 EDVLTNPT
-409 SLSYLE
+409 LSYLE

-432 IDKKALSNYEA
+432 LDKKALSRYEA

-474 AGADLSKVRRYFQE
+474 AGADLSRVRRYFQE

-502 ARILEGGIAMSVCEG
+502 ARILEDGIAMSICEG
-517 QTINTQIVNSQV
+517 HSINTQIINSQV

-539 IASFVAGRNDEGLTV
+539 TASFVAGRNEEGQTV

-581 GTKTDLAPEEILKQ
+581 GTKTDLSPEEILAE
-595 IEEYIKTMKSTQ
+595 IEEYIKTTESTQ